1 MDSSK
6 PDNLMY
12 NLGGYPPI
20 LYISSEDKKKREFTK
35 KMENIDK
42 SVYQRI
48 NILTKIKK
56 K

>member
-1 MDSSK
+1 MDSFK
-6 PDNLMY
+6 QDNQLY

-20 LYISSEDKKKREFTK
+20 LYISTEDKKKREFTK

-42 SVYQRI
+42 SVYQHI